1 MPDSNSEPKSIAC
14 GSSCMVMSFSW
25 QIGNFHAHFTV
36 LMEEKSDP
44 LWNLVTSSLDRIP
57 RTCAETVWV
66 LHETSRHWT
75 CYVLVVLSLLR
86 LFLSVLEVWLYSSI
100 KVNQFSLVVTQNGA
114 GIQESIASSMKTNDS
129 ELIARGGAESSEL
142 VKWVE
147 FIVHDDGE
155 SWPTKGFSKNR
166 RQKER

>member
-1 MPDSNSEPKSIAC
+1 MATYWVPGLHNIKGFSGHLWHSILIFANC
-14 GSSCMVMSFSW
+14 GSC
-25 QIGNFHAHFTV
+25 
-36 LMEEKSDP
+36 
-44 LWNLVTSSLDRIP
+44 
-57 RTCAETVWV
+57 VWS
-66 LHETSRHWT
+66 SRHMNMLAWV
-75 CYVLVVLSLLR
+75 CGIWWLVYTAFRAHAQRRNKDCTRERTTIELVIR
-86 LFLSVLEVWLYSSI
+86 CVVVYFKTV
-100 KVNQFSLVVTQNGA
+100 SLVVTQNGA
-114 GIQESIASSMKTNDS
+114 GTQESIASSMKTNDS